1 MVPKEYD
8 ARVISDA
15 SLGIIFYVQL
25 QRLEDGTKSIN
36 NFASSGE
43 EGSIE
48 TPESCVTSALKR
60 ARVAALSGPDFRNL
74 VARIDEAF
82 NQLHE
87 EIEESILLPQACRKW
102 LDGERDR

>member
-1 MVPKEYD
+1 M
-8 ARVISDA
+8 
-15 SLGIIFYVQL
+15 QL

-43 EGSIE
+43 EDSLEIQ
-48 TPESCVTSALKR
+48 ESCVTSVSKR
-60 ARVAALSGPDFRNL
+60 ARVAALSGPEFRDL
-74 VARIDEAF
+74 VARIDAAF